1 MTPIFKCLICRKDIE
16 RSTKT
21 FWSKK
26 GHLLCSTCLDN
37 IDKRKL
43 WIINLE
49 KNLTNSIFANKN
61 GAIKPIIGGLLS
73 PPKNISANFVNHSAN
88 WQ

>member
-37 IDKRKL
+37 IEENSSKRSWDFNWKGNDGWGWVL
-43 WIINLE
+43 QY
-49 KNLTNSIFANKN
+49 F
-61 GAIKPIIGGLLS
+61 IG
-73 PPKNISANFVNHSAN
+73 VHSYS
-88 WQ
+88 